1 MTGHL
6 AGMVAAVACSLRV
19 WWLQLQEARK
29 FQNLFQKLVVASPGR
44 TLLREDG
51 RSNKQLLKHILW
63 PAVDRSRRCA
73 RRGSRGAP
81 NAPTSRQQRKLVRCV
96 EPAHGSAFMH
106 CSWVIAKLV
115 ASMDWFGCRSSS
127 TRQTGRGTQ
136 QPFQVCTQ
144 MPCNNPPSL
153 CQPPCALSTSLLVAE
168 GDG

>member
-1 MTGHL
+1 VMTGHL

-73 RRGSRGAP
+73 RRGSGVDP
-81 NAPTSRQQRKLVRCV
+81 WSTNAPTTAA
-96 EPAHGSAFMH
+96 EP
-106 CSWVIAKLV
+106 
-115 ASMDWFGCRSSS
+115 R
-127 TRQTGRGTQ
+127 
-136 QPFQVCTQ
+136 QVC
-144 MPCNNPPSL
+144 
-153 CQPPCALSTSLLVAE
+153 
-168 GDG
+168 